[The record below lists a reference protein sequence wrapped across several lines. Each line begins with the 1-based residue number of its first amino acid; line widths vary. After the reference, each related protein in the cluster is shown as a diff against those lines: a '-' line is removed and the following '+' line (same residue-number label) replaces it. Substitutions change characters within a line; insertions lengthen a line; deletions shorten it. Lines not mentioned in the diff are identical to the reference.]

1 MYGDDSLAHYGVK
14 GMKWGV
20 NRRSKSI
27 SRSTN
32 RVAKAEAKWR
42 AAPKGTN
49 RNSKAYRDYMGKKS
63 THNVKVLK
71 DRSKTKKLNNSEL
84 NQLRRSKMSR
94 NAYRAGKASKAALY
108 TAAGAGALWYAGSY
122 SKTINNMNNN
132 AVKYVNRG
140 VSYAARYGATAY
152 SAAKKGAKAYRSG
165 KYINQAGR
173 RVFANPNFGTNTYVV
188 DRVAGAIGR

>member
-1 MYGDDSLAHYGVK
+1 MRDDELYHYGVK

-20 NRRSKSI
+20 RRRSKSI
-27 SRSTN
+27 SRSKG

-42 AAPKGTN
+42 AAPKNTT
-49 RNSKAYRDYMGKKS
+49 RNSRAYQNYMGKKA

-71 DRSKTKKLNNSEL
+71 DRSKSKKLNNSEL
-84 NQLRRSKMSR
+84 TQLRRSKMTR

-122 SKTINNMNNN
+122 SKSINNLNNN
-132 AVKYVNRG
+132 TMKYVNRG
-140 VSYAARYGATAY
+140 VSYAAKYGTTAY

-165 KYINQAGR
+165 KYINEAGR
-173 RVFANPNFGTNTYVV
+173 RVFARPNFGGNTYVV

>member
-1 MYGDDSLAHYGVK
+1 MRDDELYHYGVK

-20 NRRSKSI
+20 RRRSESI
-27 SRSTN
+27 SRSKG

-42 AAPKGTN
+42 AAPKNTT
-49 RNSKAYRDYMGKKS
+49 RNSRAYQNYMGKKA

-71 DRSKTKKLNNSEL
+71 DRSKSKKLNNSEL
-84 NQLRRSKMSR
+84 TQLRRSKMTR

-122 SKTINNMNNN
+122 SKNINNLNNN
-132 AVKYVNRG
+132 TMKYVNRG
-140 VSYAARYGATAY
+140 VSYAAKYGATAY
-152 SAAKKGAKAYRSG
+152 SAAKRGAKSYRSG
-165 KYINQAGR
+165 TYINEAGR
-173 RVFANPNFGTNTYVV
+173 RVFARPNFGGNTYVV